1 MLLLYKWNL
10 AKGDTNDH
18 GAAVGPTALSLVS
31 ALNTLANHYA
41 VTHLHPSAESSEA
54 VVAF

>member
-31 ALNTLANHYA
+31 ALANHYA
-41 VTHLHPSAESSEA
+41 VTHLHPSADSSEA